1 MIDLNRFRVT
11 KDLKKGVTI
20 FELYNDDRW
29 VPLTKETG
37 EFFASKTLRD
47 RFGGVITMK
56 IFLGIDRTPPALE
69 RSLSAA
75 SKLKSE
81 LTTVLE
87 MESIPLEEPLSLVE
101 DIHAKTQEGSILIYR
116 HRYTDL
122 DMREFTGCIQ
132 GELFNNTP
140 KLTETNKRIQRD
152 TKKFEEVENHPNY
165 TDEQRQLYRDRLD
178 DLTTEKHAR

>member
-1 MIDLNRFRVT
+1 
-11 KDLKKGVTI
+11 
-20 FELYNDDRW
+20 
-29 VPLTKETG
+29 
-37 EFFASKTLRD
+37 
-47 RFGGVITMK
+47 
-56 IFLGIDRTPPALE
+56 
-69 RSLSAA
+69 
-75 SKLKSE
+75 
-81 LTTVLE
+81 

-152 TKKFEEVENHPNY
+152 TKKFEEVENHPN
-165 TDEQRQLYRDRLD
+165 
-178 DLTTEKHAR
+178 